1 MSFNRRLALV
11 GPEGRVEIR
20 AGMTTIQVE
29 ESMTRRERKSVPAQ
43 RTCPAAVESH
53 AGYRRS
59 EDRSR

>member
-1 MSFNRRLALV
+1 MSFNRRLALL

-29 ESMTRRERKSVPAQ
+29 ESITRRERKYVPAQ
-43 RTCPAAVESH
+43 RTCPAVVESP
-53 AGYRRS
+53 AGNRRL